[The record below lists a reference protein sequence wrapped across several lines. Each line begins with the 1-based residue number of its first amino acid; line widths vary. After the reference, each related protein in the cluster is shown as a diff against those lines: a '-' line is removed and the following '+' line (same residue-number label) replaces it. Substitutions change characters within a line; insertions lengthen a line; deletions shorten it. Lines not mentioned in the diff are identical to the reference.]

1 MNISVVSQINKQ
13 GNYRTGSIIAG
24 KLPILQNTALKSA
37 QEKAE
42 RQQKADSQVAF
53 WEKQKESLKS
63 SECDT
68 VEEIAKKLE
77 TLHDYEDEIAA
88 VKKAYNHEQMFHI
101 LDEAEETGEK
111 IAEAAEKM
119 EPKTPEE
126 RREELA
132 EETLGTEE
140 DKGVLEEMLEEA
152 SETLK
157 KSAEASEEMTDML
170 EESEEASETLKKAA
184 EASEEPQRLH
194 GNSVYDFYRVSN
206 GREWERRY
214 QGVDIKI

>member
-1 MNISVVSQINKQ
+1 MNISIVSGINEQ

-24 KLPILQNTALKSA
+24 KLPILQNTAPKSA
-37 QEKAE
+37 QEKAG

-63 SECDT
+63 RACDT
-68 VEEIAKKLE
+68 VEDIAKKLE

-88 VKKAYNHEQMFHI
+88 AKKAYNYEQMYHV

-126 RREELA
+126 RQEELA
-132 EETLGTEE
+132 EEALGTEE
-140 DKGVLEEMLEEA
+140 DKGVLEEMLKEPT
-152 SETLK
+152 ETLDK
-157 KSAEASEEMTDML
+157 AAEEMTDML
-170 EESEEASETLKKAA
+170 EEPKDVGSI
-184 EASEEPQRLH
+184 
-194 GNSVYDFYRVSN
+194 YDIYRVSK
-206 GREWERRY
+206 GKEWERLY
-214 QGVDIKI
+214 PGVDIKI